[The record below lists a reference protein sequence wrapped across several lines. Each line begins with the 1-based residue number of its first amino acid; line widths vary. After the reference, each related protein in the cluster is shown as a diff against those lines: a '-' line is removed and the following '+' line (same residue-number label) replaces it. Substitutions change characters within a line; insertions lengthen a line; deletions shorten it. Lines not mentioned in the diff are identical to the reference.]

1 MAQTVLPEKAGVV
14 FSVSFPRKPRHIA
27 EREMKFVKKNGE
39 SICMRSIFDYITIS
53 WQWSIHGF
61 GVTCFNF

>member
-1 MAQTVLPEKAGVV
+1 MAQTVFQEKAGVV

-39 SICMRSIFDYITIS
+39 FICMRSIFDYITIS
-53 WQWSIHGF
+53 W
-61 GVTCFNF
+61 